1 MGKLIDV
8 KVIIVDVKLGAE
20 LSAVI
25 KEAIALAVIEWMDVI
40 FLHNNQEYIIYVDDI
55 FKCCAPT

>member
-25 KEAIALAVIEWMDVI
+25 KEAIALAVIEWRDVS